1 MSIEDGGVVGAC
13 IGLSC
18 RLKERHPREMAVIN
32 HEAVQP
38 GTTARALQL
47 DLDSLQAVAVAI
59 ALGIDPNSGEW
70 KRALEVMTRE
80 GLLMRSNEPSG

>member
-13 IGLSC
+13 IGLSR

-38 GTTARALQL
+38 GTAARALQL

-59 ALGIDPNSGEW
+59 ALGIDPNSG
-70 KRALEVMTRE
+70 
-80 GLLMRSNEPSG
+80 SGSAPWR